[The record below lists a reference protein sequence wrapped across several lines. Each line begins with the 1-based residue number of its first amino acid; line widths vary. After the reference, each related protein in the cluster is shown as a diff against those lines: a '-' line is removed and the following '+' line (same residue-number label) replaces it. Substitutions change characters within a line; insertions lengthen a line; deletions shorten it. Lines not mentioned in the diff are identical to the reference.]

1 MAEAETRDSDKIYP
15 QRCIKSNLET
25 RVLGDF
31 VRKVQSWVLFL
42 LPLLLLVLRP
52 ESRSE
57 KSFIITWIPDRWD
70 ERTSDLLYTSRILKP
85 PNCKGN
91 GMVSWDG
98 GYHNETRA
106 LTFDL
111 PVFLKQVMKKKNNNN
126 NYINKTKTTTTKTW
140 KLDLYYLILNIQA
153 ASKSYNCIVYT
164 RCCFCICKMLHL
176 FLKPL
181 HYMVFPDLNLLE
193 ACHTKAM

>member
-25 RVLGDF
+25 GVLGDF

-111 PVFLKQVMKKKNNNN
+111 PVFLKQVMKKKQQQQLHQQNKNNNN
-126 NYINKTKTTTTKTW
+126 KNMKTRS
-140 KLDLYYLILNIQA
+140 IL
-153 ASKSYNCIVYT
+153 
-164 RCCFCICKMLHL
+164 
-176 FLKPL
+176 
-181 HYMVFPDLNLLE
+181 PDIE
-193 ACHTKAM
+193 HPSR